1 MKLNRERILT
11 IRSLRLSGV
20 WDFTLFWAQR
30 KEFIEMVNPSGHLR
44 EEFFDTE
51 EERILGSVV
60 CKFLDDNLSPA
71 KFTPYIENG
80 ELLIPQNSLLLGK
93 YHKKAVVLG
102 TTLTRKYAQLQQE
115 LSNNRKYTVGL
126 IALYKMLGKEFESK
140 FDVPQCLGA
149 LGVIDTAKP
158 LIYLKEGIALETSEE
173 IAYPLST
180 KPIVNISETRITVKA
195 GKQTVELNKGE
206 CVIGVFH
213 QDKCYKL
220 LPKDGKNDHTELS
233 FQFDPKAQCTCL
245 HIKDIRKDKTED
257 ITEVIKNVI
266 SFYIDKYGYA
276 YVMENGE
283 VRISDID
290 RANMY
295 PLISFLRFN
304 PHKDIIEITCKN
316 EDDYDILCKT
326 I

>member
-1 MKLNRERILT
+1 
-11 IRSLRLSGV
+11 
-20 WDFTLFWAQR
+20 
-30 KEFIEMVNPSGHLR
+30 
-44 EEFFDTE
+44 
-51 EERILGSVV
+51 
-60 CKFLDDNLSPA
+60 
-71 KFTPYIENG
+71 
-80 ELLIPQNSLLLGK
+80 
-93 YHKKAVVLG
+93 
-102 TTLTRKYAQLQQE
+102 
-115 LSNNRKYTVGL
+115 
-126 IALYKMLGKEFESK
+126 MLGKEFESK

-316 EDDYDILCKT
+316 EDDYNILCKT